1 MIFFILITLIILIN
15 TSLKQSIF
23 NKYIPK
29 IDNNN
34 KFLFFF
40 NLSLENK
47 NYGYYVFIILWKDN
61 CGFYG

>member
-34 KFLFFF
+34 NNIFFF

-47 NYGYYVFIILWKDN
+47 NYGYYVFIIL
-61 CGFYG
+61 